1 MLLHNLY
8 IIVAIAHILHYRK
21 SLYDLPEPSYGIR
34 EITLFAWGKKQFFA
48 IFSKTK
54 HFILNIAS

>member
-8 IIVAIAHILHYRK
+8 INVAIAHILHNWN
-21 SLYDLPEPSYGIR
+21 SLYDLPEPSNGFC
-34 EITLFAWGKKQFFA
+34 EITLFAWGEKQFFA

-54 HFILNIAS
+54 H

>member
-8 IIVAIAHILHYRK
+8 INVAIAHILHYRK
-21 SLYDLPEPSYGIR
+21 SLYDLSEPSYGFCK
-34 EITLFAWGKKQFFA
+34 ITPFAWGVKQFFA

-54 HFILNIAS
+54 H